1 MCKEKDPDVGDEKHL
16 EPQHNP
22 LASEPPTPWGP
33 KDGSRS
39 FGDKSTAPPGGGRV
53 QGGKDV
59 ERARVLCNSV
69 FSGFFSWEDTHS

>member
-16 EPQHNP
+16 EH
-22 LASEPPTPWGP
+22 LASKPPNPWGP

-39 FGDKSTAPPGGGRV
+39 IGIKSTAPQGGGRV

-59 ERARVLCNSV
+59 ERAHILCNSV
-69 FSGFFSWEDTHS
+69 VSGFFSWEDTCS